1 MEKKN
6 HGIAAIPHLRVR
18 FFGAEGAEK
27 ADLEL
32 GVLPSVFC
40 DNINDLCYLAKS
52 GKLVRLLGAF
62 VTGIF
67 LTFRLAEK

>member
-40 DNINDLCYLAKS
+40 DNINDWSYIARVVTPSHLR
-52 GKLVRLLGAF
+52 LVNSLF
-62 VTGIF
+62 SP
-67 LTFRLAEK
+67 